1 MELRTAIMTRRS
13 VRKFKET
20 PVPDDVIKEMLDMA
34 RLAPS
39 GGNGQA
45 HMFGIVRDA
54 ATKRALAEA
63 AGSQMWIA
71 EAPVI
76 VACCARLD
84 NNPNTELEDDFG
96 IAVNRLRWGDTFWSY
111 LTDYKNWREVACLL
125 ANGLSSCFIGW
136 LDVEKASDILR
147 LPDDI
152 RCLFLLPIGYADEQP
167 APQRRK
173 SLEEISFY
181 DVYRG
186 ND

>member
-1 MELRTAIMTRRS
+1 
-13 VRKFKET
+13 
-20 PVPDDVIKEMLDMA
+20 
-34 RLAPS
+34 
-39 GGNGQA
+39 
-45 HMFGIVRDA
+45 MFGIVRDA

-125 ANGLSSCFIGW
+125 ANAAPMIPSEHIMLTAAANGLSSCFIGW